1 MKSVKLFVS
10 IIFSLICGS
19 AFAAKPNV
27 LLISIDTLRADRLGC
42 YGYSKRT
49 PAIDSLAAKSALFE
63 NTISQVP
70 LTLPSH
76 CTIFTG
82 LYPDQHGVRN
92 NENFKLDSKHV
103 TLAELFR
110 QNGYSTGAVI
120 GSFSLDSSFG
130 PNQGFQFYE
139 DKIGTGHDPETN
151 RHVERRGDAVWKLG
165 KKWLEEQEGPWFCFL
180 HFFDPHFGYNPPK
193 PHSQDYDGEVAYI
206 DTVVGQ
212 IVQFLQQAKYSTTI
226 VVLLSDH
233 GEALGEHGEDNHGVF
248 LYDSTMKVPLMIS
261 APGIAPRRIKQ
272 QVRLVDVAP
281 TISELAGLA
290 KKPKFSGVSL
300 MPHLNGTGKEL
311 PAFSESYYTNLLMG
325 WAPLHSVRFN
335 QRKWIDA
342 PKSEFYDLTK
352 DPQEIKNLYTS
363 SSIVPPTF
371 RSELQKRRST
381 KPSAPQNIDAE
392 TREKLASL
400 GYVTGSTGSA
410 NVSGLD
416 PKDGIGVWTTIESAV
431 RHAQMSQ
438 WAESETLLRDV
449 LKKQPDNV
457 IAKKFL
463 ANVLRKQGKN
473 NEAIPY
479 LEDAMKSELHTEETL
494 VDLAETYF
502 DIKKYKESLD
512 LLQPLLRKPST
523 NARVLSLGAW
533 LFAHFKQD
541 QESIDAYDQLA
552 ALRPLREEEAIRAA
566 GVSLSTMDK
575 IRAEKYFMLA
585 LEANRKST
593 IAWKGLGLIL
603 ASKSQWNDAM
613 DAFLNAGDCNEA
625 KNMITKINSIPS
637 DLMSRFQEKCH

>member
-1 MKSVKLFVS
+1 MIRRILFS
-10 IIFSLICGS
+10 IFWICIS
-19 AFAAKPNV
+19 QVTWAVKPNV

-49 PAIDSLAAKSALFE
+49 PAIDSLATKSALFE
-63 NTISQVP
+63 NAISQVP

-92 NENFKLDSKHV
+92 NENFKLDSRHV
-103 TLAELFR
+103 TLAELF
-110 QNGYSTGAVI
+110 QKNGYSTGAVI
-120 GSFSLDSSFG
+120 GSFSLNSSFG

-139 DKIGTGHDPETN
+139 DKIGSGHDPEKN

-165 KKWLEEQEGPWFCFL
+165 KKWLEEQKGPWFCFL
-180 HFFDPHFGYNPPK
+180 HFFDPHFGYNPPA
-193 PHSQDYDGEVAYI
+193 PHPQDYDGEVAYI
-206 DTVVGQ
+206 DTVIGQ
-212 IVQFLQQAKYSTTI
+212 IVQFLQQPRYSTTI
-226 VVLLSDH
+226 IVLLSDH

-248 LYDSTMKVPLMIS
+248 LYDSTVKVPLMIS

-281 TISELAGLA
+281 TIADLASIV
-290 KKPKFSGVSL
+290 KPKFSGVSL

-311 PAFSESYYTNLLMG
+311 PAYSESYYTNLLMG

-342 PKSEFYDLTK
+342 PKAEFYDLTK
-352 DPQEIKNLYTS
+352 DPKELKNLYTS

-371 RSELQKRRST
+371 RSELEKRRST

-431 RHAQMSQ
+431 RHAQLSQ
-438 WAESETLLRDV
+438 WGESETLLRDV

-463 ANVLRKQGKN
+463 ANVLRKEGKN

-502 DIKKYKESLD
+502 DIRKYKESLD
-512 LLQPLLRKPST
+512 LLQPLLRKSST
-523 NARVLSLGAW
+523 NARVLTLGSW
-533 LFAHFKQD
+533 LFAHFKMD
-541 QESIDAYDQLA
+541 HEALEAYDQLS
-552 ALRPLREEEAIRAA
+552 ALRPLQEDEAIRAA
-566 GVSLSTMDK
+566 AVSLSTMDK

-603 ASKSQWNDAM
+603 ASKSQWSDAM

-625 KNMITKINSIPS
+625 KNMTTKIDSIPT
-637 DLMSRFQEKCH
+637 DLMNRFQEKCQ